1 MIFPSR
7 PAERRN
13 WPSLRISKRRTS
25 PRCALSLLFTW
36 RISLNSLVSHTL
48 MSLSLAPDMR
58 MSPSSSNMRLTTS
71 PRCPS
76 MFACSPTLMLLS
88 SARLLRCWSNES
100 GVVSHE
106 GRKWGGAQG
115 GRFGY
120 RRAYVAEAW
129 GHRSTRRTCM
139 SVLCFI
145 VHVFSLKCG
154 DLRSFSVPYL
164 GRHGG
169 HIP

>member
-1 MIFPSR
+1 MKDHASCSSSIRSTPNLACPQLPNPSPEIFFGASFHSLIFPSR

-88 SARLLRCWSNES
+88 SARLFRCWSDES
-100 GVVSHE
+100 GVVSQE
-106 GRKWGGAQG
+106 GRKWGGRG
-115 GRFGY
+115 GMNSARVCCRGMGTSIY
-120 RRAYVAEAW
+120 Q
-129 GHRSTRRTCM
+129 
-139 SVLCFI
+139 
-145 VHVFSLKCG
+145 
-154 DLRSFSVPYL
+154 
-164 GRHGG
+164 
-169 HIP
+169 